1 MRLSQLGAK
10 ELNVSEEI
18 DISVI
23 VAPHTTQN
31 QYDALTSLATAIGFG
46 VFSKS
51 SLLRKHN
58 AGCFQCAQGQ
68 FMAWVQKP
76 GDRSKRQREREI
88 YYYGY
93 Q

>member
-1 MRLSQLGAK
+1 MQLSQLGAK
-10 ELNVSEEI
+10 ELSLDDVV
-18 DISVI
+18 DISGLVEL
-23 VAPHTTQN
+23 HTTQN
-31 QYDALTSLATAIGFG
+31 QYDALTSLATAIGLD

-58 AGCFQCAQGQ
+58 TGCFQCAQVQ
-68 FMAWVQKP
+68 FMAWVQGP
-76 GDRSKRQREREI
+76 GDRAKRQREREI

>member
-10 ELNVSEEI
+10 LLGVESDV
-18 DISVI
+18 DISAL
-23 VAPHTTQN
+23 VAPHTEQH
-31 QYDALTSLATAIGFG
+31 QYDALVSLASSIG
-46 VFSKS
+46 VESFSRS

-68 FMAWVQKP
+68 FMTWVRKPEDKQK
-76 GDRSKRQREREI
+76 RKREREI

>member
-10 ELNVSEEI
+10 LLGVESEI
-18 DISVI
+18 DISEL
-23 VAPHTTQN
+23 VAPHTEQH
-31 QYDALTSLATAIGFG
+31 QYDALVSLASSIGMTA
-46 VFSKS
+46 FSKS
-51 SLLRKHN
+51 ALLRKHN

-68 FMAWVQKP
+68 FMAWVRKPEDKQK
-76 GDRSKRQREREI
+76 RKREREI

>member
-10 ELNVSEEI
+10 LLGVESEV
-18 DISVI
+18 DISEL
-23 VAPHTTQN
+23 VAPHTEQH
-31 QYDALTSLATAIGFG
+31 QYDALVSLALSIG
-46 VFSKS
+46 VEPFSRS

-68 FMAWVQKP
+68 FMTWVREP
-76 GDRSKRQREREI
+76 GDRQKRKREREI

>member
-1 MRLSQLGAK
+1 MKLSDLGVK
-10 ELNVSEEI
+10 ELGIINPI
-18 DISVI
+18 DISALVS
-23 VAPHTTQN
+23 PHTKWN
-31 QYDALTSLATAIGFG
+31 QFDALTSLATAIGLD

-68 FMAWVQKP
+68 FMAWVQKS
-76 GDRSKRQREREI
+76 GDRAKRQREREI

>member
-1 MRLSQLGAK
+1 MQLSQLGAK
-10 ELNVSEEI
+10 ELGLDDIV
-18 DISVI
+18 DISGL

-31 QYDALTSLATAIGFG
+31 QYDALTSLAAAIGLDVFG
-46 VFSKS
+46 KS

-76 GDRSKRQREREI
+76 GDRAKRQREREI

>member
-10 ELNVSEEI
+10 LLGVESEV
-18 DISVI
+18 DISTL
-23 VAPHTTQN
+23 VAPHTEQH
-31 QYDALTSLATAIGFG
+31 QYDALVSLASSIGIEP
-46 VFSKS
+46 FSRS

-68 FMAWVQKP
+68 FMTWVRKPEDKQK
-76 GDRSKRQREREI
+76 RKRERGI